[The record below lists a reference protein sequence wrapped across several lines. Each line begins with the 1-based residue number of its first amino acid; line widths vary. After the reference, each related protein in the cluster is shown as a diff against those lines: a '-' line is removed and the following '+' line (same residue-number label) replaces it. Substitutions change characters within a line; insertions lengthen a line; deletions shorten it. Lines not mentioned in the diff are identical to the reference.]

1 MLQTKLHPAKTTATE
16 QKMYSSGTGEDIGY
30 EQGAKMIK
38 NYHDHNDVVESHFLG
53 RDMIEAILDQ
63 PGVVG
68 ITVFNGLDELG
79 LPKPILVGVNSK
91 GDFVLNITTVGD
103 NGELLKQKGMVA
115 VGVRSPG
122 TKPPYVEE
130 SYWW

>member
-1 MLQTKLHPAKTTATE
+1 MLHTKLHPAKTTDTE
-16 QKMYSSGTGEDIGY
+16 QKMFSSETGEDIGY
-30 EQGAKMIK
+30 EHGAKMIK
-38 NYHDHNDVVESHFLG
+38 NYHDQNDVVVSHFLG

-68 ITVFNGLDELG
+68 ITVFNGLDESG

-103 NGELLKQKGMVA
+103 DGELLKQKGMVA